1 MGRSLDR
8 RLVLLA
14 AAAGA
19 AGLSARPAQAKTHPV
34 TMNPASSKFEPQ
46 DIAIR
51 RGDTVEWEN
60 TTSVLHSV
68 TFDPA
73 MSKVPGNV
81 VLPEGVAPFDSG
93 RMSRE
98 AKFAHTFTKAGVYK
112 YVCKYHEGMG
122 MVGTVTVR

>member
-1 MGRSLDR
+1 MDPTVDR
-8 RLVLLA
+8 RLLLLA
-14 AAAGA
+14 AASGA
-19 AGLSARPAQAKTHPV
+19 LGLAAWPAQAKTHAV

-46 DIAIR
+46 DITIR

-73 MSKVPGNV
+73 MSKTPGNV
-81 VLPEGVAPFDSG
+81 VLPEGVEPFDSG
-93 RMSRE
+93 RMTRE
-98 AKFAHTFTKAGVYK
+98 AKFAHKFTKAGVYK